1 MVCGKGVGRGKRSLK
16 ILSIFKI
23 VSAVVRLAVGEY
35 YLENRGRGRG
45 GAEMIDDFVYF

>member
-1 MVCGKGVGRGKRSLK
+1 MKGVGRGKRSLK

-23 VSAVVRLAVGEY
+23 VSTVVRLAVGEY

-45 GAEMIDDFVYF
+45 GGTEMIDDCVYF